1 MLRTFLTSSLVTA
14 ALVLVALSP
23 ERAAWINPGYSL
35 IFSKMS
41 SFMPREDVTVQTA
54 LAPDLGAVELREQL
68 RKSRQKT
75 IDNLRYYADSGE
87 FPAGV
92 QDQLAISDADP
103 HFDAD
108 MERTHRF
115 RGPNG
120 NLCALAFLIHE
131 SGDEAIVRDIENHEN
146 HFCVGLDHNKAI
158 ETWIL
163 NSGLTKEECIA
174 IQAPSPDYPERQEE
188 RRAEIFAEMDQKR
201 QEILRKHLSSLVLT
215 LQANMEES
223 LDKATERLLATRA
236 QP

>member
-14 ALVLVALSP
+14 ALILVALSP

-35 IFSKMS
+35 IFSKTS
-41 SFMPREDVTVQTA
+41 SFMPREDVTVKTA
-54 LAPDLGAVELREQL
+54 LAPDLGAVELREEL
-68 RKSRQKT
+68 RRSRQRT
-75 IDNLRYYADSGE
+75 ILSLRYYIDNGD

-92 QDQLAISDADP
+92 EGQMAIDASDP
-103 HFDAD
+103 HYDHNMD
-108 MERTHRF
+108 RTHRF

-120 NLCALAFLIHE
+120 NLCALAFLIHD
-131 SGDEAIVRDIENHEN
+131 SGDQAIVADIENHEN
-146 HFCVGLDHNKAI
+146 HFCVGKDHNKAI

-174 IQAPSPDYPERQEE
+174 IQAPSPDYPESKSVRVIA
-188 RRAEIFAEMDQKR
+188 RMDQKR
-201 QEILRKHLSSLVLT
+201 QEILRKHLSGVVLS